1 MRKGKEY
8 SRIDRIAELISRQL
22 AVLVQKEIRD
32 PRLGMVTISHVK
44 VTRDLA
50 FATVYVTVMEGSDK
64 DKSLA
69 ALNNAAG
76 YLRRLLADSIKI
88 RTLPALTFVYD
99 EALYRGMRVASLIEK
114 NLPPQTENTD
124 NNNNDNESSLTDKKT
139 EE

>member
-8 SRIDRIAELISRQL
+8 SRTDRIAELIGRQL
-22 AVLVQKEIRD
+22 AVLVQREIRD

-50 FATVYVTVMEGSDK
+50 FATVYVTVMDGSDK

-69 ALNNAAG
+69 ALNHAAG

-99 EALYRGMRVASLIEK
+99 EALYRGMRVASIIEK
-114 NLPPQTENTD
+114 NLPPAADDPNK
-124 NNNNDNESSLTDKKT
+124 NDDESSLTDKNS